1 MQQEQVKTNVINP
14 RILTDRELVNFAE
27 RFLLLGTSM
36 PKEFQQEFVDRM
48 YRRVN

>member
-1 MQQEQVKTNVINP
+1 MQQNEITSLINP

-36 PKEFQQEFVDRM
+36 PEDFQQEIVDRL
-48 YRRVN
+48 YKRVN

>member
-1 MQQEQVKTNVINP
+1 MQQNEVTSPINP

-36 PKEFQQEFVDRM
+36 PEDFQQEIVDRL
-48 YRRVN
+48 YKRVN

>member
-1 MQQEQVKTNVINP
+1 MQQEQVTSPINP

-36 PKEFQQEFVDRM
+36 PEDFQQEIVDRL
-48 YRRVN
+48 YKRVK